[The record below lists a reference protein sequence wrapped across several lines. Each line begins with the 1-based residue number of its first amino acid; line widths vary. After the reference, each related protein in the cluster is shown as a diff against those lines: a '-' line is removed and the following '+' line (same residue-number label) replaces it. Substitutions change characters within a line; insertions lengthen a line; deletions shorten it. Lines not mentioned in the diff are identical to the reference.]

1 MSRRPSIRRHL
12 AVLALLAALL
22 AALAPTVSRTLA
34 ATAAKGTPILMEM
47 CTMAGIQLIDVSP
60 FLGASDGDP
69 APSPPPAAP
78 MAPACDYCVLATPLL
93 VVLALLLA
101 ALAWRPAPPADRRYA
116 LAQRPLRNL
125 RGLGSQAPPVLS

>member
-93 VVLALLLA
+93 VVLALLL
-101 ALAWRPAPPADRRYA
+101 
-116 LAQRPLRNL
+116 
-125 RGLGSQAPPVLS
+125 